1 MDDIELI
8 VVGVD
13 GSEPS
18 RVALRWAL
26 AEAAVRGARVEVVRV
41 FDPHRGW
48 PGACGV
54 PPLTVAEVSARL
66 EASGR
71 DMVRSVAAKLGPG
84 FTGMPV
90 EVVAFIGDPGEVL
103 VRLGEQA
110 DLLVVGH
117 RGVGSHG
124 LPEARFGSVG
134 LHCVLHAP
142 CPVTVARPVH
152 GRAEMS
158 REHSVDDGPPV
169 LVD

>member
-8 VVGVD
+8 VVGMD

-26 AEAAVRGARVEVVRV
+26 TEAAVRGARVEVVRV

-54 PPLTVAEVSARL
+54 PPLTVAEVTARL

-71 DMVRSVAAKLGPG
+71 DMVRSVAAELGHAIA
-84 FTGMPV
+84 GMPV
-90 EVVAFIGDPGEVL
+90 EVVAARSAAPGEVL
-103 VRLGEQA
+103 VRLGRQA

-117 RGVGSHG
+117 RGIGSHG
-124 LPEARFGSVG
+124 LPGPGSARSG
-134 LHCVLHAP
+134 CIACCTRHA
-142 CPVTVARPVH
+142 R
-152 GRAEMS
+152 
-158 REHSVDDGPPV
+158 
-169 LVD
+169 